1 MASLSCQKL
10 PSVAIRTIISCNQF
24 PKVAMCSQKLPS
36 VAIRTVI
43 RATFV
48 GFVLFL
54 GGFVPFYWKQIHW
67 GNCGKLWPSFW
78 EALALFMGN
87 RLIVGGFDPF
97 YWKQIHWGIV
107 GSFGPFYGEQIDCGK
122 ICPFLWEQINCGK
135 LALFMVRFKYY
146 IDNSLIKVK

>member
-1 MASLSCQKL
+1 MLKYL

-36 VAIRTVI
+36 VVIRTVI

-107 GSFGPFYGEQIDCGK
+107 GSFGRFYGEQIDCGK

-146 IDNSLIKVK
+146 MTILIDILI